1 MTPVEELYQSLV
13 AVEPATLIVTI
24 LNLFLQ
30 MFLVKKFLLDKVL
43 KVLDDRRK
51 AADEQISAAEEAK
64 AEAMAIKETYEENMR
79 QAKAEAGELLT
90 AARQTATAQSDAIL
104 SETRAQVAQMKEKA
118 AADIAQEKKKAM
130 NEAKDSIAS
139 LAMDIAAKVVEREV
153 TPADHEALVGEFIE
167 KIGEPT

>member
-1 MTPVEELYQSLV
+1 MEELYQSLV

-24 LNLFLQ
+24 ANLFLQ

-51 AADEQISAAEEAK
+51 AADEQITAAEAAR
-64 AEAMAIKETYEENMR
+64 AEAITIKETYEENMR
-79 QAKAEAGELLT
+79 QAKAEAAALLT
-90 AARQTATAQSDAIL
+90 SARQSAAAQSDAL
-104 SETRAQVAQMKEKA
+104 LAETRSQVAQMKEKA
-118 AADIAQEKKKAM
+118 AADIAQEQKKAL

-139 LAMDIAAKVVEREV
+139 LAMDIASKVVEREI

-167 KIGEPT
+167 KIGDPT